1 MGTSAGANPVTGNH
15 PLIPAWIPDEQPAT
29 DQSGDVPADG
39 AANPSQPTG
48 PNNVASAPQQFSDPR
63 STMTSAVRLSSTGS
77 LRGGGGGGA
86 GLGRSGTRATPAGRV
101 RKAISQYVGARGG
114 PAGVAQRLGLA
125 SDIGARLFEAL
136 DRIARDGFDAA
147 LAALGLRLDERS
159 AGAVADALMTLV
171 CAEAAGAI
179 EGVLDENMARCACD
193 ETFISLYEQGISL
206 TSLTPE
212 DVPAVIQ
219 SFAINAASLLITRD
233 IATMVVDSPRT
244 EEESRTLQMTLK
256 SVIESSMRLE
266 LPAASGRT
274 IRQVRDAI
282 GRSYRDAFQILQAA
296 R

>member
-1 MGTSAGANPVTGNH
+1 
-15 PLIPAWIPDEQPAT
+15 
-29 DQSGDVPADG
+29 
-39 AANPSQPTG
+39 
-48 PNNVASAPQQFSDPR
+48 
-63 STMTSAVRLSSTGS
+63 
-77 LRGGGGGGA
+77 
-86 GLGRSGTRATPAGRV
+86 
-101 RKAISQYVGARGG
+101 VGARGG